1 MFIAHLPAGYLLTRA
16 LQRRLKTTKYL
27 WLGLLASILPDF
39 DLLYFYLI
47 DHRQTLHHEYWIHL
61 PLFWL
66 TIWVA
71 VIIVNAVV
79 KSRKFFLVSTIFL
92 ANIFLHLML
101 DTFAAGILWL
111 YPFMDTDFVM
121 VHVPDRYPCWI
132 GNFFFHWSFLVEI
145 SIVLWAAIVL
155 VRGQKNLG

>member
-1 MFIAHLPAGYLLTRA
+1 MFISHLPAGFLLTRA

-27 WLGLLASILPDF
+27 WIGLLASILPDF

-79 KSRKFFLVSTIFL
+79 KSRKLFLASTIFL
-92 ANIFLHLML
+92 ANIFLHLIL
-101 DTFAAGILWL
+101 DSFAAGILWL
-111 YPFMDTDFVM
+111 YPFMDTAFVM
-121 VHVPDRYPCWI
+121 IHVPDRYPSWI
-132 GNFFFHWSFLVEI
+132 GNFFFHWSFLVEVA
-145 SIVLWAAIVL
+145 IVLWAAIVL
-155 VRGQKNLG
+155 VRNRKNLG